1 MPGRSDIVIQPITDD
16 LIEGYHHALDVVAR
30 ERRYLTLLEAP
41 PLPGTRAFVKRIMEA
56 GEIQLVALSDDQ
68 VVGWIDIQRE
78 FWPSHAHRGKLG
90 MGLLPAHR
98 GRGIGRML
106 MEAALKA
113 AWGSGLTRVELA
125 VHADNAPAIAL
136 YERLGFEREGVLRN
150 ASLID
155 GRYRDAIAMAIL
167 RP

>member
-1 MPGRSDIVIQPITDD
+1 MPGCADIIIQPITDD

-41 PLPGTRAFVKRIMEA
+41 PLPDTREFVRRLIKA
-56 GEIQLVALSDDQ
+56 GEIQLVAISGDE

-106 MEAALKA
+106 MDAALKA
-113 AWGSGLTRVELA
+113 AWASGLTRVELA
-125 VHADNAPAIAL
+125 VHADNEPAIAL
-136 YERLGFEREGVLRN
+136 YKRVGFEHEGVFRN

-155 GRYRDAIAMAIL
+155 GHYSDAIAMAAL